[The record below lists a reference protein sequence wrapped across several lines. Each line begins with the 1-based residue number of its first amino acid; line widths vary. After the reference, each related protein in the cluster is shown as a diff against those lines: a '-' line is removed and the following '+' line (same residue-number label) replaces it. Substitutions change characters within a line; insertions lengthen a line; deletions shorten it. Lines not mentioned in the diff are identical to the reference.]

1 MKKLRLLALTAA
13 AATAALVLSACSG
26 GSLDGDTTETTDS
39 AGSGDLTKIVVGV
52 LPIAPAAAVQL
63 GIDEGIFEK
72 HGLDVE
78 LQLGD
83 GGAALL
89 PAVSSGSMQFA
100 VGNPLSV
107 LTAASQG
114 LDIRIV
120 SGYSR
125 NYIDAADPEDMSA
138 SGITVRSDSGIKTW
152 KDLEGKTVA
161 INALNTQGD
170 LGTKARVKADGG
182 DPDLVNFIEI
192 AFPDQL
198 AQLEQGN
205 IDASWTPEP
214 FISKARATEGI
225 EMLGDPLRAIE
236 GLYTMVTFTSGQY
249 ADEHPEIVKAF
260 RDAINETADAAMAD
274 IDLFHETVVAHTGM
288 DPEIVKTINLEFI
301 SGDLDPKIIEEL
313 SSTAL
318 EFGFIEQE
326 PDLSKVI
333 FLN

>member
-1 MKKLRLLALTAA
+1 MKKLRLSALAALTAA
-13 AATAALVLSACSG
+13 AALVLTACSG
-26 GSLDGDTTETTDS
+26 GTLDGGTTETS
-39 AGSGDLTKIVVGV
+39 EPASGELTKVVVGV

-114 LDIRIV
+114 LDMRIV

-125 NYIDAADPEDMSA
+125 NNETPSDPEELA
-138 SGITVRSDSGIKTW
+138 PSGITVLADSGITRW

-170 LGTKARVKADGG
+170 LGTKAMVEADGG
-182 DPDLVNFIEI
+182 DPNLVKFIEI

-225 EMLGDPLRAIE
+225 EFLGDPLRAIP
-236 GLYTMVTFTSGQY
+236 GLYTMVTFTSGDY
-249 ADEHPEIVKAF
+249 ADKNPEIVKAF
-260 RDAINETADAAMAD
+260 RDAIMETAEAAMGDTDA
-274 IDLFHETVVAHTGM
+274 FRAAVVAHTGM
-288 DPEIVKTINLEFI
+288 DAAVVETINLEFI
-301 SGDLDPKIIEEL
+301 SGDLDPKVIEEL
-313 SSTAL
+313 SATAL
-318 EFGFIEQE
+318 DFGFIESQ
-326 PDLSKVI
+326 PDLSTVI
-333 FLN
+333 LTK

>member
-1 MKKLRLLALTAA
+1 MKKVRFTAIAA
-13 AATAALVLSACSG
+13 AAAAIALGLSACSS
-26 GSLDGDTTETTDS
+26 GSLDGTTTTNDS
-39 AGSGDLTKIVVGV
+39 TGSAELTKVVVGV

-63 GIDEGIFEK
+63 GIDQGIFEK

-114 LDIRIV
+114 LDMRIV

-125 NYIDAADPEDMSA
+125 NNATVGDDENMSP
-138 SGITVRSDSGIKTW
+138 SGITVRADSGITSW

-170 LGTKARVKADGG
+170 LGTKAKVEADGG
-182 DPDLVNFIEI
+182 DPSLVKFIEI
-192 AFPDQL
+192 PFPDQL

-205 IDASWTPEP
+205 IDASWVPEP
-214 FISKARATEGI
+214 FLSKARATDGVVF
-225 EMLGDPLRAIE
+225 LGDPLRAVD
-236 GLYTMVTFTSGQY
+236 LLPTMVTFTSGSY
-249 ADEHPEIVKAF
+249 ADANPEVVEAF
-260 RDAINETADAAMAD
+260 RAAINETAAAAMAD
-274 IDLFHETVVAHTGM
+274 EAAFRAAVVAHTGM
-288 DPEIVKTINLEFI
+288 DAAVVEGINLEFI
-301 SGDLDPKIIEEL
+301 SGDLDPSVIEAL
-313 SSTAL
+313 STLAL
-318 EFGFIEQE
+318 KFGFIESE
-326 PDLSKVI
+326 PDLSTVI
-333 FLN
+333 QTS

>member
-1 MKKLRLLALTAA
+1 MKKNLRFTALA
-13 AATAALVLSACSG
+13 AATAAAALILSGCSG
-26 GSLDGDTTETTDS
+26 GSLEGDAKTTD
-39 AGSGDLTKIVVGV
+39 APASGDLTHVIVGV
-52 LPIAPAAAVQL
+52 LPIAPASAMQL

-89 PAVSSGSMQFA
+89 PAVSSGTMQFA

-114 LDIRIV
+114 LDMRIIA
-120 SGYSR
+120 GYSR
-125 NYIDAADPEDMSA
+125 NYENPSDPEDKA
-138 SGITVRSDSGIKTW
+138 PSGIVVAADSGIKTW

-170 LGTKARVKADGG
+170 LGTKAMVEADGG
-182 DPDLVNFIEI
+182 DPSKVNFIEI

-214 FISKARATEGI
+214 FLSKSRATEGV
-225 EMLGDPLRAIE
+225 EFLGDPLRAIDN
-236 GLYTMVTFTSGQY
+236 LYTMVTFTSGAY
-249 ADEHPEIVKAF
+249 ADANPEVVDAF
-260 RDAINETADAAMAD
+260 RAALIETADAAMAD
-274 IDLFHETVVAHTGM
+274 KSKFRAAVVEHTGM
-288 DPEIVKTINLEFI
+288 DAAVVDGINLEYI
-301 SGDLDPKIIEEL
+301 SGKLDPKVIEEL
-313 SSTAL
+313 SAL
-318 EFGFIEQE
+318 ALKFKFLQQE
-326 PDLSKVI
+326 PDLSKV
-333 FLN
+333 LMTK

>member
-1 MKKLRLLALTAA
+1 MKKFRFTAL
-13 AATAALVLSACSG
+13 AATAAIAALTLSACSG
-26 GSLDGDTTETTDS
+26 GSLDGKTENTD
-39 AGSGDLTKIVVGV
+39 AGPATEGLTKVIVGV

-89 PAVSSGSMQFA
+89 PAVASGTMQFA

-114 LDIRIV
+114 LDMNIV
-120 SGYSR
+120 AGYSR
-125 NYIDAADPEDMSA
+125 SYSDPSVSEDLA
-138 SGITVRSDSGIKTW
+138 PSGITTRADANIKTW
-152 KDLEGKTVA
+152 KDLEGKTLA

-170 LGTKARVKADGG
+170 LTTKALIEADGG
-182 DPDLVNFIEI
+182 DPDKVKFIEI
-192 AFPDQL
+192 PFPDQL

-214 FISKARATEGI
+214 FLSKARGTDGI
-225 EMLGDPLRAIE
+225 EFLGDPLRAIDN
-236 GLYTMVTFTSGQY
+236 LPTMVTFTSGAY
-249 ADEHPEIVKAF
+249 AAENPEVVKAF
-260 RDAINETADAAMAD
+260 RDAITETADLAMAD
-274 IDLFHETVVAHTGM
+274 EEAFRAAVVSHTGM
-288 DPEIVKTINLEFI
+288 PAELVATINLEFI
-301 SGDLDPKIIEEL
+301 TGDLDPAVIKEL

-318 EFGFIEQE
+318 KFGFIETE
-326 PDLSKVI
+326 PDLTKVI
-333 FLN
+333 TTK